1 MRRLAARS
9 FVISSLVAATARA
22 QNVQVATCPEELAA
36 RLPAV
41 VKLEIDVL
49 LRERGPTRAPPEIVS
64 VRCEDDVARIEV
76 TFEGASRRS
85 SIDLHALASEH
96 RARAVGLAA
105 AELVHAMASRA
116 PEPPPSPPTPSPPP
130 ASIAPAQPERPAP
143 TPAPRATA
151 RPALFAGALG
161 ESLGKPAALLFGAR
175 ATLLYPLG
183 ELVVP
188 ALSVDASTGG
198 LAARSARITAQSI
211 TAAAHLYIG
220 TTTGAVRWDL
230 GPGARIGWMHLAG
243 KPDPGA
249 RLDGLTLSA
258 PWGGPELGARVA
270 YVAPRSPL
278 VALELGAGFVTLPI
292 GGLRDQTE
300 RIYEVKGPWAS
311 LCAEVGVGL

>member
-1 MRRLAARS
+1 LFAISFFAA
-9 FVISSLVAATARA
+9 APARA

-49 LRERGPTRAPPEIVS
+49 LRERGSTHAPPESVA
-64 VRCEDDVARIEV
+64 VRCEDEVVRIEV
-76 TFEGASRRS
+76 TLEGASRRS

-116 PEPPPSPPTPSPPP
+116 PEPPPSPPPPSPPP
-130 ASIAPAQPERPAP
+130 PAPIAPAQPERPAP
-143 TPAPRATA
+143 TPPPRASA

-161 ESLGKPAALLFGAR
+161 ESMGKPAALLFGAR
-175 ATLLYPLG
+175 VALLYPLG
-183 ELVVP
+183 QLFVP
-188 ALSVDASTGG
+188 ALSVDASAGG
-198 LAARSARITAQSI
+198 LTARSARITAQTI
-211 TAAAHLYIG
+211 TAAAHLYVG
-220 TTTGAVRWDL
+220 TTTGTVRWDV

-243 KPDPGA
+243 NPEPGT

-270 YVAPRSPL
+270 YGAPRSPL

-292 GGLRDQTE
+292 SGFRDQTE
-300 RIYEVKGPWAS
+300 RIYEVRGPWVS